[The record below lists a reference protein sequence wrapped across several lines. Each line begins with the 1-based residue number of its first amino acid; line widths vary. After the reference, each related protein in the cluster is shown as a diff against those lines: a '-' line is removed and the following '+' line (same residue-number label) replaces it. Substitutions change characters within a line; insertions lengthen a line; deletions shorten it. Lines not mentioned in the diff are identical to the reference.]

1 MAKKKIAAGKKEAEI
16 QKSDRKRQTIL
27 GVIVVAVLIAVL
39 CVVGYFIWRANR
51 PSSSSS
57 SSTST
62 SQQERK
68 EAEAELASVKVKPSA
83 ALANGGFLVS
93 KNGLNKPISGV
104 PTISIYMDFICPA
117 CGEVD
122 RDIDNTLIQMVN
134 AGQVNVEIH
143 PEAFLNDESTDE
155 YSSRA
160 AGAAVYVAQYEP
172 DKLLDVVR
180 AFFAS
185 DYQPKESQNY
195 KPVSNAMISAQLE
208 KAGVSAAVAQ
218 DAVKGKYVPWVN
230 AQTSMATTDTALE
243 HPSGQLKGEITTP
256 TFIINGHYW
265 LFDEA
270 WSQTGSPLTSL
281 LKAIGLTQDQVG
293 TSTKPKLGSKGEPLF
308 PTASSSS
315 SSSSASSSSAN

>member
-1 MAKKKIAAGKKEAEI
+1 MAKKKAATDKKEKEAQI
-16 QKSDRKRQTIL
+16 DRKRQTIL
-27 GVIVVAVLIAVL
+27 GVVVVVVLIAVL
-39 CVVGYFIWRANR
+39 CIVGYFIWRANT
-51 PSSSSS
+51 SSSASS
-57 SSTST
+57 SASAV
-62 SQQERK
+62 QQEK
-68 EAEAELASVKVKPSA
+68 QEAEAELASVKTKPSA
-83 ALANGGFLVS
+83 ALSNGGFLIS
-93 KNGLNKPISGV
+93 KNGLNKPVKDV

-122 RDIDNTLIQMVN
+122 RDIDDTLIQMVN

-172 DKLLDVVR
+172 EKLLDVVR

-185 DYQPKESQNY
+185 DYQPKEAQNY
-195 KPVSNAMISAQLE
+195 KPVSNAMIASQLE
-208 KAGVSAAVAQ
+208 KAGVSPEVAK
-218 DAVKGKYVPWVN
+218 DAVKGTYVPWVN
-230 AQTSMATTDTALE
+230 AQTSMAAADPSLK
-243 HPSGQLKGEITTP
+243 HPSGELKGELTTP

-281 LKAIGLTQDQVG
+281 LKAIGLTKAQVG
-293 TSTKPKLGSKGEPLF
+293 TSAKPKLGSKGEPLF
-308 PTASSSS
+308 PISSSS
-315 SSSSASSSSAN
+315 SSN

>member
-1 MAKKKIAAGKKEAEI
+1 MAKKKVTTDKKEKEV
-16 QKSDRKRQTIL
+16 QVNDRRRQTVL
-27 GVIVVAVLIAVL
+27 GVIVVAVLIAIL
-39 CVVGYFIWRANR
+39 CVVGYFIWRDNR
-51 PSSSSS
+51 SSSTASDS
-57 SSTST
+57 SSTSAA
-62 SQQERK
+62 QQEAK
-68 EAEAELASVKVKPSA
+68 AELASVKVKPSA

-93 KNGLNKPISGV
+93 KNGLNKPVKGV

-122 RDIDNTLIQMVN
+122 RDIDDTLIQMVN

-180 AFFAS
+180 AFFS
-185 DYQPKESQNY
+185 SGYQPKESQNY
-195 KPVSNAMISAQLE
+195 KPVSNAMIAAQLE
-208 KAGVSAAVAQ
+208 KAGVSTQVAK
-218 DAVKGKYVPWVN
+218 DAVKGTYVSWVN
-230 AQTSMATTDTALE
+230 AQSAVAATDPSLK
-243 HPSGQLKGEITTP
+243 HPSGELKGELTTP

-281 LKAIGLTQDQVG
+281 LKAIGLTKAQVG
-293 TSTKPKLGSKGEPLF
+293 TSTKPKLGSEGKPLF
-308 PTASSSS
+308 PTSSSS
-315 SSSSASSSSAN
+315 SSN